1 MWLDRQFVETVE
13 RYIWVSV
20 GNVSVLVS
28 DADLWSI
35 ELRTTHRELIRLR
48 LLYRG
53 LFNP

>member
-1 MWLDRQFVETVE
+1 METVV

-20 GNVSVLVS
+20 GNIPVLVS
-28 DADLWSI
+28 DADLWST
-35 ELRTTHRELIRLR
+35 ELRTVYRELIRLR